1 MNETHQTI
9 ERTFKEESGRVMAA
23 LIGMLRDFDLAEDV
37 VQEAFAVA
45 LEHWPLDGAP
55 RQPGA
60 WILTVARRKAIDRLR
75 REATLAR
82 KQALLQELVEPGEEE
97 VDPPMIPDK
106 RLELIF
112 TCCHP
117 ALSLEAQVVLTL
129 RTLGSLSTPEIAGA
143 FLTPVA
149 TMAQRLVRAK
159 RKIKAAGI
167 PYRIPPDHLL
177 PERLAAVLAVIYLI
191 FNEGYTTAAGETLM
205 RAGLCA
211 EAIRL
216 GRVLSGLM
224 PDEPEAWGLLA
235 LMLLHDSRRQA
246 RLGPAGELV
255 VLEEQD
261 RSLWDRAEIEEGL
274 AILER
279 VLPWQQPGPYQL
291 QAAISALHAQ
301 AAHPEI
307 TDWPQ
312 IVALYRRLLKLHP
325 SPVVELNLAVA
336 VAMADGPPAGLRLLA
351 QLEAGGAL
359 AGYHYLPA
367 ARADLLRRMGD
378 WAGAAAAYTAALTL
392 VQNQTERAFLEQ
404 RLAQVMREGRT
415 S

>member
-1 MNETHQTI
+1 
-9 ERTFKEESGRVMAA
+9 
-23 LIGMLRDFDLAEDV
+23 
-37 VQEAFAVA
+37 
-45 LEHWPLDGAP
+45 
-55 RQPGA
+55 
-60 WILTVARRKAIDRLR
+60 
-75 REATLAR
+75 
-82 KQALLQELVEPGEEE
+82 
-97 VDPPMIPDK
+97 MIPDK

-117 ALSLEAQVVLTL
+117 ALSLEAQVALTL

>member
-1 MNETHQTI
+1 
-9 ERTFKEESGRVMAA
+9 MAA
-23 LIGMLRDFDLAEDV
+23 LIGLLRDFDLAEDV
-37 VQEAFAVA
+37 MQEAFAVA
-45 LEHWPLDGAP
+45 LERWPLDGAP

-75 REATLAR
+75 RETTLAR
-82 KQALLQELVEPGEEE
+82 KQALLQELAEPGEEE

-117 ALSLEAQVVLTL
+117 ALALEAQVALTL

-191 FNEGYTTAAGETLM
+191 FNEGYTAAAGETLM

-224 PDEPEAWGLLA
+224 PDEPEVWGLLA

-261 RSLWDRAEIEEGL
+261 RARWDRAEIEEGL
-274 AILER
+274 AILEQ
-279 VLPWQQPGPYQL
+279 VLPRQQPGPYQL

-301 AAHPEI
+301 AGRPDL

-312 IVALYRRLLKLHP
+312 IVALYRRLLKLNP

-336 VAMADGPPAGLRLLA
+336 VAMADGPPAGLRLLD
-351 QLEAGGAL
+351 QLEARGAL

-367 ARADLLRRMGD
+367 ARADLLRRLGD
-378 WAGAAAAYTAALTL
+378 WAGAAAAYSAALSL
-392 VQNQTERAFLEQ
+392 VQNQAERAFLER
-404 RLAQVMREGRT
+404 RLAQVALEGGGR
-415 S
+415 